1 MDIVTVGLFLGDE
14 GKGSIV
20 DFLTSRLSRNIVRY
34 GGGSQC
40 AHNVM
45 TNGIHHTFSQFGS
58 SLFSDSKILLTQFM
72 IFDPLEL
79 IMEVDELQNK
89 GILNP
94 YEKVYVSEDCLVITP
109 FQKICGQVREICRNE
124 KHGTCGKGVG
134 ETIKDSLLFPQ
145 QVIRVKDLNLGN
157 LRHKLNVM
165 RAIKLDQIEQFAQSE
180 EVKKKL
186 AVFEEHEVEGMAR
199 AIEEMACKINIVSN
213 EELLTMIRE
222 SDNVWEGAQGS
233 LLDPNFGF
241 PPFVTKTNTTVQN
254 AAELLVNKEFLKMGI
269 MRVYATRHGNGPF
282 PTEDKSLNLDES
294 HNQYNE
300 WQGNFRQGHLD
311 LVLTKYAIALNK
323 GIDKIA
329 LTCVDKLSWQKE
341 IKVCLAYDYTGKESQ
356 ELIEKYFDCDGKKRI
371 VGIKVQ
377 KQDEII
383 SKLLMDCQPICA
395 SLAGWQTDI
404 SRVTEVN
411 NLPKQ
416 VVELINFIEKQ
427 LSVSVDLISV
437 GPDRS
442 QKMFLKI

>member
-20 DFLTSRLSRNIVRY
+20 DFLTYSLSKNIVRY

-45 TNGIHHTFSQFGS
+45 ANGIHHTFSQFGS
-58 SLFSDSKILLTQFM
+58 NLFSDSKILLTQFM

-79 IMEVDELQNK
+79 IAEADDLQKK

-109 FQKICGQVREICRNE
+109 FQKICGQARELARSE

-145 QVIRVKDLNLGN
+145 QVIRIKDLDSKNLV
-157 LRHKLNVM
+157 HKLNVL
-165 RAIKLDQIEQFAQSE
+165 RTIKLDQIEQLPETDQIKERLSIFR
-180 EVKKKL
+180 
-186 AVFEEHEVEGMAR
+186 EHEVEGMAK
-199 AIEEMACKINIVSN
+199 AIRELAYKINIVSG
-213 EELLTMIRE
+213 EKLLTMIQE

-254 AAELLVNKEFLKMGI
+254 AAELLTNKKFLKLGI
-269 MRVYATRHGNGPF
+269 MRAYATRHGNGPF
-282 PTEDKSLNLDES
+282 PTEDKSLNLEES
-294 HNQYNE
+294 HNQNNE

-311 LVLTKYAIALNK
+311 LVLTKYAVAMNK
-323 GIDKIA
+323 GIDEIA
-329 LTCVDKLSWQKE
+329 LTCVDKLSGQKE

-356 ELIEKYFDCDGKKRI
+356 ELIEKYFDCDKRNRI

-377 KQDEII
+377 KQDETI
-383 SKLLMDCQPICA
+383 SKLLMDCQPIYA
-395 SLAGWQTDI
+395 SLLGWQTDI
-404 SRVTEVN
+404 SKVTEVN

-427 LSVSVDLISV
+427 LSVSINLISV